1 MERSKATVVAL
12 ALAVALGLAAL
23 ASACGGSGGPGVAR
37 VPTSGSRNAGSSGD
51 SGSGK
56 GDPAAYSACMR
67 RNGVTNFPDPDS
79 QGRLKIVSG
88 RSRNGQKTGVDVN
101 SPQFKKAQQACQ
113 KLQPKGGRP
122 SPQEQARERQA
133 LLKFSQCMRSHG
145 VPKYPDPKFPA
156 GGGSLMTIGKDVN
169 PNSPQFA
176 AAQRACQ
183 KLVPNSPLSAG
194 PGAGP

>member
-67 RNGVTNFPDPDS
+67 KNGVSNFPDPDS
-79 QGRLKIVSG
+79 QGRLKITSG
-88 RSRNGQKTGVDVN
+88 VRNGQKFGVDVN

-122 SPQEQARERQA
+122 SPQEQAKERQTM
-133 LLKFSQCMRSHG
+133 LKFSQCMRSHG
-145 VPKYPDPKFPA
+145 VPKYPDPQFPA

>member
-12 ALAVALGLAAL
+12 ALAVALVLAVL
-23 ASACGGSGGPGVAR
+23 ASACGGSGGPGVAN
-37 VPTSGSRNAGSSGD
+37 VPTSGSSNAGSSGD

-67 RNGVTNFPDPDS
+67 KNGVSNFPDPDS
-79 QGRLKIVSG
+79 QGRLKITSG
-88 RSRNGQKTGVDVN
+88 VRNGQKFGVDVN

-122 SPQEQARERQA
+122 SPQEQAKERQTM
-133 LLKFSQCMRSHG
+133 LKFSQCMRSHG

-194 PGAGP
+194 PGAGS

>member
-101 SPQFKKAQQACQ
+101 SPQFKKAQQTCK